1 MDKST
6 FSEIITEY
14 GKDIYSYCLYLT
26 RNKEDADDLY
36 QQSFLIAIEKG
47 DLDIERNPK
56 SYLLAIATNVW
67 SNQKRKFLWRKKK
80 ADIVYMGTEE
90 MDYIPD
96 ERDNIYD
103 QLIKDEQY
111 GYVRRVVNELPDKMR
126 VVILMYYMEEMKI
139 EDIAKALEVPAGTIK
154 SRLHQAKS
162 RLRERLGDI
171 NEG

>member
-1 MDKST
+1 
-6 FSEIITEY
+6 
-14 GKDIYSYCLYLT
+14 
-26 RNKEDADDLY
+26 
-36 QQSFLIAIEKG
+36 
-47 DLDIERNPK
+47 
-56 SYLLAIATNVW
+56 
-67 SNQKRKFLWRKKK
+67 
-80 ADIVYMGTEE
+80 MGTEE